1 MFNDTIF
8 KGFAPRWILPMMLRN
23 VTNPARN
30 TSCILMIIDS
40 EREVDLDF
48 GTGFSTE
55 IIGDSEMMISAPA
68 RRHLD
73 VSDFRKEQLELYFDI
88 VGSLSSLSEIAGTSE
103 HEVDPHVRDE
113 VSATLRNFLPST
125 KDLIAL
131 LKD

>member
-1 MFNDTIF
+1 
-8 KGFAPRWILPMMLRN
+8 MMLRN
-23 VTNPARN
+23 ATNPARN

-40 EREVDLDF
+40 EREVELDF

-73 VSDFRKEQLELYFDI
+73 VTDYRKEQLELYFDI
-88 VGSLSSLSEIAGTSE
+88 VGTLSALSEIAGTEE

-125 KDLIAL
+125 KDIIAL
-131 LKD
+131 LKE